1 MAEEPAVT
9 DRRPDPLFVHSLQRA
24 LMVLEAF
31 DSTARNLS
39 LSDLSRK
46 TGLNKSAVQRFL
58 FTWEALGYLE
68 KDTDT
73 KRYSLSPKVMSLSY
87 HYLKDKRLVEIAT
100 PVLLE
105 MRKRTGCASYLGILY
120 EQDVMYLI
128 RLPQRF
134 ILLESTLAGRRVPAF
149 CGGRALLSCLPQNSA
164 RSLIEQSVRTQLTP
178 FTITD
183 SEANMRAVRQAA
195 ELGYAVSRQEQLI
208 GEVSVSAPVLS
219 SGGTL
224 LAAVYISADNNE
236 WDDSRIAAELAP
248 VVLKAASDIGR
259 QF

>member
-73 KRYSLSPKVMSLSY
+73 KR
-87 HYLKDKRLVEIAT
+87 
-100 PVLLE
+100 
-105 MRKRTGCASYLGILY
+105 IL
-120 EQDVMYLI
+120 
-128 RLPQRF
+128 
-134 ILLESTLAGRRVPAF
+134 
-149 CGGRALLSCLPQNSA
+149 
-164 RSLIEQSVRTQLTP
+164 
-178 FTITD
+178 
-183 SEANMRAVRQAA
+183 
-195 ELGYAVSRQEQLI
+195 
-208 GEVSVSAPVLS
+208 
-219 SGGTL
+219 
-224 LAAVYISADNNE
+224 
-236 WDDSRIAAELAP
+236 
-248 VVLKAASDIGR
+248 
-259 QF
+259 